1 MSGHPLD
8 DGFLGLFDRDHVGA
22 LLATLGAACL
32 AAGLVRLPL
41 PRPARIA
48 IAWLACAALAA
59 ILLSLEVAGI
69 VLRVRGGLPVADVLP
84 LHLCDFAAVMSAGA
98 LLACAAE
105 YTRAGAPALPRLRQ
119 AWTVEPA
126 QAAPRFGGAIQ
137 LAYELAYFW
146 SLGGSVQ
153 AVLTPEIH
161 ATFPSFEFIAFFAGH
176 GAAIAAAVAL
186 TVGFGL
192 RPRPGSVWRAWL
204 ITLALGALMLPVNWM
219 LGTNFMYVCGPPARA
234 SLIDYLGPW
243 PWSLA
248 GLALVGL
255 VILGICQLPFALLDR
270 YHARTARH
278 DAPAV

>member
-1 MSGHPLD
+1 MPAILAQ
-8 DGFLGLFDRDHVGA
+8 LALFGPHHLAA
-22 LLATLGAACL
+22 LLSTFGAACL
-32 AAGLVRLPL
+32 SAGLVRLPL

-48 IAWLACAALAA
+48 SAWLVCATLAA
-59 ILLSLEVAGI
+59 ILVSLEVAGI

-84 LHLCDFAAVMSAGA
+84 LHLCDFAAVASAAA
-98 LLACAAE
+98 LLGCAAA
-105 YTRAGAPALPRLRQ
+105 YTRAGAPELPRLAE
-119 AWTVEPA
+119 AWSANPA
-126 QAAPRFGGAIQ
+126 PAVPPFAARGRIL

-161 ATFPSFEFIAFFAGH
+161 STFPSFEFIAFFAGH
-176 GAAIAAAVAL
+176 GAGIAAAVAL

-192 RPRPGSVWRAWL
+192 RPRPGAVWRIWL
-204 ITLALGALMLPVNWM
+204 ITLALGALMLPVNWA
-219 LGTNFMYVCGPPARA
+219 LGTNFMYICGPPARA

-255 VILGICQLPFALLDR
+255 AILALWYLPFALFDR
-270 YHARTARH
+270 AAARRARRPGR
-278 DAPAV
+278 AL

>member
-1 MSGHPLD
+1 M
-8 DGFLGLFDRDHVGA
+8 
-22 LLATLGAACL
+22 
-32 AAGLVRLPL
+32 
-41 PRPARIA
+41 
-48 IAWLACAALAA
+48 AA

-69 VLRVRGGLPVADVLP
+69 VLLIRGGLPVADVLP

-105 YTRAGAPALPRLRQ
+105 YTRAGAPALPRLTQ
-119 AWTVEPA
+119 AWAVEPTEA
-126 QAAPRFGGAIQ
+126 VPRFADRGGIQ

-176 GAAIAAAVAL
+176 GAGIAAAVAL
-186 TVGFGL
+186 TVGFGR
-192 RPRPGSVWRAWL
+192 RPRPGAVWRAWL

-255 VILGICQLPFALLDR
+255 VILGIWYLPFALLDR
-270 YHARTARH
+270 YHARIARR